1 MQLIIIDKNDKK
13 PKCPGTV
20 FTKDWRFK
28 INNFEKRICAAS
40 ELIYSE
46 LKTLEW
52 DVFNPDPLINLVIN
66 KKRRT
71 LALFHLEI
79 KKKSGSSI
87 NPDIHYSKVPSSE
100 L

>member
-1 MQLIIIDKNDKK
+1 MSRRSLKV
-13 PKCPGTV
+13 PERF

-28 INNFEKRICAAS
+28 INNFETRICAAS
-40 ELIYSE
+40 KLIYSE

-52 DVFNPDPLINLVIN
+52 DVFNPDPLINLEIN

-71 LALFHLEI
+71 LALFNLEI
-79 KKKSGSSI
+79 KKKSVSSI
-87 NPDIHYSKVPSSE
+87 NPDIHHSKVPSSE